1 MFSNICS
8 GAFSRARSPV
18 TQDMNAYLA
27 ALPAVSRIGNV
38 VASGRFIGR
47 TLDEPVTEI
56 DPPEDMV
63 AGADALQVLGNRRLR
78 AAFAYGEVMRLL
90 FVHPRLGPL
99 RPLLVKA
106 ALGLREAVRVGCI
119 PSNDACKSLTE
130 AGEACGPKESIYK
143 ALHSATIMI
152 SDNENHSLDELS
164 DERVHLAHLVVLA
177 VLAADASSGWQ
188 AGSLGSAEVI
198 CGLAACST
206 LGTAKEYLEQPV
218 DSMSPAG
225 KFRQHLGLARAY
237 LAECSSNPEFRPN
250 RFPLE
255 SPWKDA
261 IDRFFC

>member
-8 GAFSRARSPV
+8 GASSRARSPV
-18 TQDMNAYLA
+18 TQDVNAYLA
-27 ALPAVSRIGNV
+27 ASPAVSRIGNV

-47 TLDEPVTEI
+47 TLDEPVAKT

-63 AGADALQVLGNRRLR
+63 AGADALQMLGNRRLR

-90 FVHPRLGPL
+90 FGHPLPEPL
-99 RPLLVKA
+99 PERLVKA
-106 ALGLREAVRVGCI
+106 ALGLKEAVRGGCI
-119 PSNDACKSLTE
+119 PSNEALIE
-130 AGEACGPKESIYK
+130 AGDACGPAESIYK
-143 ALHSATIMI
+143 TLQSATIMI
-152 SDNENHSLDELS
+152 SDNENHSLDKLS

-177 VLAADASSGWQ
+177 VLAAEASAGWQ

-198 CGLAACST
+198 CGLAACPT
-206 LGTAKEYLEQPV
+206 LGAAKEYLEQPV
-218 DSMSPAG
+218 DSTSLAG

-237 LAECSSNPEFRPN
+237 LEECSSNPKFRPY
-250 RFPLE
+250 RFPLK